1 MTRTQRGAFA
11 ACAVVVAIVAVA
23 LIAGSSGGSPARA
36 RAASVLD
43 VVGGKPDG
51 GVKVLEY
58 RKGDHVDLTV
68 NSDTADQVH
77 VHGYNLREPLR
88 VGAAAHLGFEAALEG
103 EFRIELERTKTA
115 IAVLR
120 VHP

>member
-11 ACAVVVAIVAVA
+11 ACAAVIAIVAVP
-23 LIAGSSGGSPARA
+23 LIAGGSGGSPTSA
-36 RAASVLD
+36 RAASTVS

-51 GVKVLEY
+51 GVQVLEY
-58 RKGDHVDLTV
+58 RKGDHVELSV

-88 VGAAAHLGFEAALEG
+88 VGSVTHLGFEAALEG
-103 EFRIELERTKTA
+103 EFRIELERTKQA

-120 VHP
+120 VRP